1 MDFSTS
7 DMNKYMDTVINM
19 CIKYGPQ
26 LILALVTLV
35 VGLWII
41 NKFCATLGKRL
52 ESKGFDPSLRGFLLS
67 LLSIGF
73 KAILLLS
80 VAGMVGIKTTSF
92 VAILGAAGLA
102 VGLALQ
108 GSLANF
114 AGSVLILIFRP
125 FKVGDVLEVEGK
137 VGTVKD
143 IQMFATVVVTLDN
156 KTVIIPNGT
165 LAGGTIVNLSAQPI
179 RRITLTF
186 GIGYGDDLKKAK
198 EILEK
203 IMKEDTRVL
212 QDPAP
217 MAAVE
222 ELADSSVNFTFRPWV
237 KSEDYWDVYFDMIE
251 KVKLTFDAEGI
262 SIPFPQHDVHLYK
275 EQ

>member
-165 LAGGTIVNLSAQPI
+165 LAGGTIVNLSAQPN